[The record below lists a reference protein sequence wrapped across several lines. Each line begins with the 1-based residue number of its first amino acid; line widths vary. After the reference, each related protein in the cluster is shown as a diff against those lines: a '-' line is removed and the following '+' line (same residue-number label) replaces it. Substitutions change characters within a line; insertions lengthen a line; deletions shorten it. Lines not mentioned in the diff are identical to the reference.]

1 MIDFLACS
9 KKVFDARFF
18 DAVAQPP
25 STSGVLGGS
34 KVFKILDLDDDG
46 ALDADEFLSG
56 CLRLRGPAK
65 TLDVLVARRK
75 IRYKKRCFFS
85 AQESIIPNSSPEIG
99 GITPHYWRFY
109 L

>member
-1 MIDFLACS
+1 MQLPNHH
-9 KKVFDARFF
+9 
-18 DAVAQPP
+18 QPP

-75 IRYKKRCFFS
+75 KNWYLKVVYKPKNQS
-85 AQESIIPNSSPEIG
+85 YPILHQE
-99 GITPHYWRFY
+99 
-109 L
+109 

>member
-1 MIDFLACS
+1 MPGFSMQLPNHH
-9 KKVFDARFF
+9 
-18 DAVAQPP
+18 QPP

-75 IRYKKRCFFS
+75 IRYKKMCFFS

-109 L
+109 S